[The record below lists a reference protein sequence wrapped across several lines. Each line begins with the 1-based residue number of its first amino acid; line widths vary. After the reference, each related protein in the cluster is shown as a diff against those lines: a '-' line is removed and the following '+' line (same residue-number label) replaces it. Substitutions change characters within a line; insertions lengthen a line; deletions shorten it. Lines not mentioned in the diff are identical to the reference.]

1 MSNKKNIRIS
11 GAQYSFPVGALDSN
25 KNKIAEAITEVEK
38 IGSDIIIFPELALT
52 GYPPEDLML
61 RESFIGKNFAKI
73 EELAALSGET
83 AAIVGFVDRSINSK
97 NIDAQNRGIAN
108 AAALIQDGD
117 VKGIYHKCFLP
128 NYSVFDEARYFDQ
141 GTEKDK
147 IFWFDNVGVG
157 INICEDV
164 WIGDGPAEAQ
174 VKKGASII
182 ININASPFDILKS
195 VSRKDIVTKKSKD
208 LGVPFVYLN
217 LVGGQDELVFDGGSF
232 VTDSEG
238 ELVYEASE
246 FEEEFFHLDI
256 SVEAR
261 EHAPNSGLRLI
272 NNKSKIKNLKS
283 KKRKNKYESI
293 YSALVLGLKDY
304 VEKNNFKKVLI
315 GISGGIDSALTA
327 TIACDALGSN
337 NVIGVA
343 MPSRFSKESS
353 LKDAEEL
360 ASNLQF
366 ELKVIEI
373 EDITNNYRDLISGVV
388 DEDLRSITDQN
399 IQARSRGSL
408 LMGLSNQLEAMVV
421 ATGNKSEMA
430 VGYATL
436 YGDLVGGFALLKDLY
451 KTEVYQLVEY
461 RNSFDEKVIPNNII
475 EKQPSAELKDD
486 QLDVDSLPE
495 YEVLD
500 KILHMYIEGNSSSE
514 DIIGLGIEKSVVFD
528 VLNKVDK
535 SEYKRRQVAPGVK
548 LTPKA
553 FGKDRRM
560 PISVTYEREIK

>member
-1 MSNKKNIRIS
+1 MSNNRNIRIS
-11 GAQYSFPVGALDSN
+11 GAQYSFPVGALDAN

-38 IGSDIIIFPELALT
+38 IGSDIVIFPELALT

-61 RESFIGKNFAKI
+61 RESFIGKNFAKL

-83 AAIVGFVDRSINSK
+83 AAIIGFVDRSVNSK

-128 NYSVFDEARYFDQ
+128 NYSVFDEARYFDR
-141 GTEKDK
+141 GIEKDK
-147 IFWFDNVGVG
+147 IFWFEDVGVG

-174 VKKGASII
+174 VEKGASII
-182 ININASPFDILKS
+182 ININASPFDILKP

-232 VTDSEG
+232 VTNGDG
-238 ELVYEASE
+238 ELIYEASE
-246 FEEEFFHLDI
+246 FEEEFFHMDI

-261 EHAPNSGLRLI
+261 ENTTSSKLRFSS
-272 NNKSKIKNLKS
+272 NKGELKNPES
-283 KKRKNKYESI
+283 KKMKSKYESI

-304 VEKNNFKKVLI
+304 VEKNNFDKVLI

-360 ASNLQF
+360 ASNLHFQ
-366 ELKVIEI
+366 LKTIEI
-373 EDITNNYRDLISGVV
+373 EDVANNYRNLISSAV
-388 DEDLRSITDQN
+388 DEDLHSITDQN
-399 IQARSRGSL
+399 IQARTRGSL
-408 LMGLSNQLEAMVV
+408 LMGLSNQLKAMVV

-451 KTEVYQLVEY
+451 KTEVYQLAEY
-461 RNSFDEKVIPNNII
+461 RNSLEDRVIPNNII

-486 QLDVDSLPE
+486 QLDTDSLPE
-495 YEVLD
+495 YAVLD
-500 KILHMYIEGNSSSE
+500 KILYMYIEGNASSE
-514 DIIGLGIEKSVVFD
+514 DIIKLGIEKSVVFD

>member
-1 MSNKKNIRIS
+1 VLNKKNIRIS
-11 GAQYSFPVGALDSN
+11 GAQFSFPVGALDSN

-52 GYPPEDLML
+52 GYPPEDLVL
-61 RESFIGKNFAKI
+61 RDSFVGKNYAKL
-73 EELAALSGET
+73 EELAILSGET
-83 AAIVGFVDRSINSK
+83 AAVVGFVDRSVNSNK
-97 NIDAQNRGIAN
+97 IDAHNRGIAN

-117 VKGIYHKCFLP
+117 VRGIYHKCFLP

-141 GTEKDK
+141 GSEMDK
-147 IFWFDNVGVG
+147 IFWFDDVGIG

-174 VKKGASII
+174 VGNGASVI
-182 ININASPFDILKS
+182 ININASPFDISKS
-195 VSRKDIVTKKSKD
+195 ASRKDIITKKSKD
-208 LGVPFVYLN
+208 LGVPFIYLN

-232 VTDSEG
+232 VTDSRG
-238 ELVYEASE
+238 KLMYEASE
-246 FEEEFFHLDI
+246 FEEELFNLDI
-256 SVEAR
+256 SVHVKEKV
-261 EHAPNSGLRLI
+261 SSSSLRLR
-272 NNKSKIKNLKS
+272 NSRSKIKNPIS

-293 YSALVLGLKDY
+293 YSALVLGLRDY

-327 TIACDALGSN
+327 TIACDALGPEN
-337 NVIGVA
+337 ITGLA
-343 MPSRFSKESS
+343 MPSIFSKESS
-353 LKDAEEL
+353 LKDAEDL
-360 ASNLQF
+360 ASNLKF
-366 ELKVIEI
+366 ELIKIGI
-373 EDITNNYRDLISGVV
+373 EDISNRYRNLISEIL
-388 DEDLRSITDQN
+388 DEDLHSITDQN
-399 IQARSRGSL
+399 IQARVRGSL
-408 LMGLSNQLEAMVV
+408 LMGMSNQLEAMVI

-451 KTEVYQLVEY
+451 KTEVYELVEY
-461 RNSFDEKVIPNNII
+461 RNTLEREVIPKSII
-475 EKQPSAELKDD
+475 EKKPSAELKEN
-486 QLDVDSLPE
+486 QLDTDSLPE

-500 KILHMYIEGNSSSE
+500 KILHMYIEENASSE
-514 DIIGLGIEKSVVFD
+514 DIIEIGIEKSVVYD

-548 LTPKA
+548 LTSRA

-560 PISVTYEREIK
+560 PISVTYERSLE

>member
-1 MSNKKNIRIS
+1 MLNKKNIRIS
-11 GAQYSFPVGALDSN
+11 GAQFSFPVGALDSN

-52 GYPPEDLML
+52 GYPPEDLVL
-61 RESFIGKNFAKI
+61 RDSFVGKNYAKL
-73 EELAALSGET
+73 EELAILSGET
-83 AAIVGFVDRSINSK
+83 AAVVGFVDRSVNSNK
-97 NIDAQNRGIAN
+97 IDAHNRGIAN

-117 VKGIYHKCFLP
+117 VRGIYHKCFLP

-141 GTEKDK
+141 GSEMDK
-147 IFWFDNVGVG
+147 IFWFDDVGIG

-174 VKKGASII
+174 VGNGASVI
-182 ININASPFDILKS
+182 ININASPFDISKS
-195 VSRKDIVTKKSKD
+195 ASRKDIITKKSKD
-208 LGVPFVYLN
+208 LGVPFIYLN

-232 VTDSEG
+232 VTDSRG
-238 ELVYEASE
+238 KLMYEASE
-246 FEEEFFHLDI
+246 FEEELFNLDI
-256 SVEAR
+256 SVHVKEKV
-261 EHAPNSGLRLI
+261 SSSSLRLR
-272 NNKSKIKNLKS
+272 NSRSKIKNPIS

-293 YSALVLGLKDY
+293 YSALVLGLRDY

-327 TIACDALGSN
+327 TIACDALGPEN
-337 NVIGVA
+337 ITGLA
-343 MPSRFSKESS
+343 MPSIFSKESS
-353 LKDAEEL
+353 LKDAEDL
-360 ASNLQF
+360 ASNLKF
-366 ELKVIEI
+366 ELIKIGI
-373 EDITNNYRDLISGVV
+373 EDISNRYRNLISEIL
-388 DEDLRSITDQN
+388 DEDLHSITDQN
-399 IQARSRGSL
+399 IQARARGSL
-408 LMGLSNQLEAMVV
+408 LMGMSNQLEAMVI

-451 KTEVYQLVEY
+451 KTEVYELVEY
-461 RNSFDEKVIPNNII
+461 RNTLEGEVIPKSII
-475 EKQPSAELKDD
+475 EKKPSAELKEN
-486 QLDVDSLPE
+486 QLDTDSLPE

-500 KILHMYIEGNSSSE
+500 KILHMYIEENASSE
-514 DIIGLGIEKSVVFD
+514 DIIEIGIEKSVVYD

-548 LTPKA
+548 LTSRA

-560 PISVTYEREIK
+560 PISVTYERSLE

>member
-1 MSNKKNIRIS
+1 MLNKKNIRIS
-11 GAQYSFPVGALDSN
+11 GAQFSFPVGALDSN

-52 GYPPEDLML
+52 GYPPEDLVL
-61 RESFIGKNFAKI
+61 RDSFVGKNYAKL
-73 EELAALSGET
+73 EELAILSGET
-83 AAIVGFVDRSINSK
+83 AAVVGFVDRSVNSNK
-97 NIDAQNRGIAN
+97 IDAHNRGIAN

-117 VKGIYHKCFLP
+117 VRGIYHKCFLP

-141 GTEKDK
+141 GSEMDK
-147 IFWFDNVGVG
+147 IFWFDDVGIG

-174 VKKGASII
+174 VGNGASVI
-182 ININASPFDILKS
+182 ININASPFDISKS
-195 VSRKDIVTKKSKD
+195 ASRKDLITKKSKD
-208 LGVPFVYLN
+208 LGVPFIYLN

-232 VTDSEG
+232 VTDSRG
-238 ELVYEASE
+238 KLMYEASE
-246 FEEEFFHLDI
+246 FEEELFNLDI
-256 SVEAR
+256 SVHVKEKV
-261 EHAPNSGLRLI
+261 SSSSLRLR
-272 NNKSKIKNLKS
+272 NSRSKIKNPIS

-293 YSALVLGLKDY
+293 YSALVLGLRDY

-327 TIACDALGSN
+327 TIACDALGPEN
-337 NVIGVA
+337 ITGLA
-343 MPSRFSKESS
+343 MPSIFSKESS
-353 LKDAEEL
+353 LKDAEDL
-360 ASNLQF
+360 ASNLKF
-366 ELKVIEI
+366 ELIKIGI
-373 EDITNNYRDLISGVV
+373 EDISNRYRNLISEIL
-388 DEDLRSITDQN
+388 DEDLNSITDQN
-399 IQARSRGSL
+399 IQARARGSL
-408 LMGLSNQLEAMVV
+408 LMGMSNQLEAMVI

-451 KTEVYQLVEY
+451 KTEVFELVEY
-461 RNSFDEKVIPNNII
+461 RNTLEGEVIPKSII
-475 EKQPSAELKDD
+475 EKKPSAELKEN
-486 QLDVDSLPE
+486 QLDTDSLPE

-500 KILHMYIEGNSSSE
+500 KILHMYIEENASSE
-514 DIIGLGIEKSVVFD
+514 DIIESGIEKSVVYD

-548 LTPKA
+548 LTSRA

-560 PISVTYEREIK
+560 PISVTYERSLE

>member
-1 MSNKKNIRIS
+1 VSNKKNIRIS

-52 GYPPEDLML
+52 GYPPEDLLL
-61 RESFIGKNFAKI
+61 RESFIGKNFAKL
-73 EELAALSGET
+73 EELAALSGDA
-83 AAIVGFVDRSINSK
+83 AAIVGFVDRSVNSK
-97 NIDAQNRGIAN
+97 NIDARKRGIAN
-108 AAALIQDGD
+108 AAALMQDGD

-147 IFWFDNVGVG
+147 IFWFDNIGVG

-174 VKKGASII
+174 VENGASII

-195 VSRKDIVTKKSKD
+195 VSRKEIVTKKSKA

-232 VTDSEG
+232 VTDSG
-238 ELVYEASE
+238 GKLVYEASE
-246 FEEEFFHLDI
+246 FEEELFHLNI
-256 SVEAR
+256 SVDTK
-261 EHAPNSGLRLI
+261 EHKTNSRLRLR
-272 NNKSKIKNLKS
+272 NNKSEIKKPKS
-283 KKRKNKYESI
+283 QKRKSKYESI

-304 VEKNNFKKVLI
+304 VEKNNFNKVII
-315 GISGGIDSALTA
+315 GISGGIDSALTT
-327 TIACDALGSN
+327 TIACDALGSD

-353 LKDAEEL
+353 LKDAEQL

-366 ELKVIEI
+366 ELKIIEI
-373 EDITNNYRDLISGVV
+373 EDVSNNYRDLISKVV
-388 DEDLRSITDQN
+388 GGDLSSITDQN
-399 IQARSRGSL
+399 IQARARGSL
-408 LMGLSNQLEAMVV
+408 LMGLSNQFGAMVV

-451 KTEVYQLVEY
+451 KTEVYRLVEY
-461 RNSFDEKVIPNNII
+461 RNSLGDKVIPKNII
-475 EKQPSAELKDD
+475 EKKPSAELKDN
-486 QLDVDSLPE
+486 QLDIDSLPE
-495 YEVLD
+495 YSVLD
-500 KILHMYIEGNSSSE
+500 KILYMYIEENASSE
-514 DIIGLGIEKSVVFD
+514 DIIELGIEKSVVFD

>member
-11 GAQYSFPVGALDSN
+11 GAQYSFPVGALDAN

-38 IGSDIIIFPELALT
+38 IGSDIVIFPELALT

-61 RESFIGKNFAKI
+61 RESFIGKNFAKL

-83 AAIVGFVDRSINSK
+83 AAIIGFVDRSVNSN

-117 VKGIYHKCFLP
+117 VMGIYHKCFLP
-128 NYSVFDEARYFDQ
+128 NYSVFDEARYFDR
-141 GTEKDK
+141 GIEKDK
-147 IFWFDNVGVG
+147 IFWFEDVGVG

-174 VKKGASII
+174 VQKGASII
-182 ININASPFDILKS
+182 ININASPFDILKP

-232 VTDSEG
+232 VTNGDG
-238 ELVYEASE
+238 ELIYEASE
-246 FEEEFFHLDI
+246 FEEEFFHMDI
-256 SVEAR
+256 SVEVR
-261 EHAPNSGLRLI
+261 ENTASSKLRLST
-272 NNKSKIKNLKS
+272 NKRELKNPES
-283 KKRKNKYESI
+283 KKMKSKYESI

-304 VEKNNFKKVLI
+304 VDKNNFDKVLI

-360 ASNLQF
+360 ASNLHFQ
-366 ELKVIEI
+366 LKIIEI
-373 EDITNNYRDLISGVV
+373 EDVANNYRNLISGVV
-388 DEDLRSITDQN
+388 DEDLHSITDQN
-399 IQARSRGSL
+399 IQARARGSL
-408 LMGLSNQLEAMVV
+408 LMGLSNQLKAMVV

-451 KTEVYQLVEY
+451 KTEVYQLAEY
-461 RNSFDEKVIPNNII
+461 RNSLEDTVIPNNII

-486 QLDVDSLPE
+486 QLDTDSLPE
-495 YEVLD
+495 YAVLD
-500 KILHMYIEGNSSSE
+500 KILYMYIEGNASSE
-514 DIIGLGIEKSVVFD
+514 DIIKLGIEKSVVFD

>member
-52 GYPPEDLML
+52 GYPPEDLLL
-61 RESFIGKNFAKI
+61 RESFIGKNFAKL
-73 EELAALSGET
+73 EELAALSGDA
-83 AAIVGFVDRSINSK
+83 AAIVGFVDRSVNGK
-97 NIDAQNRGIAN
+97 NIDARKRGIAN
-108 AAALIQDGD
+108 AAALMQDGD

-147 IFWFDNVGVG
+147 IFWFDNIGVG

-174 VKKGASII
+174 VENGASII

-195 VSRKDIVTKKSKD
+195 VSRKEIVTKKSKA

-232 VTDSEG
+232 VTDSG
-238 ELVYEASE
+238 GKLVYEASE
-246 FEEEFFHLDI
+246 FEEELFHLNI
-256 SVEAR
+256 SVDTK
-261 EHAPNSGLRLI
+261 EHKTNSRLRLR
-272 NNKSKIKNLKS
+272 NNKSEIKKPKS
-283 KKRKNKYESI
+283 QKRKSKYESI

-304 VEKNNFKKVLI
+304 VEKNNFNKVII
-315 GISGGIDSALTA
+315 GISGGIDSALTT
-327 TIACDALGSN
+327 TIACDALGSD

-353 LKDAEEL
+353 LKDAEQL

-366 ELKVIEI
+366 ELKIIEI
-373 EDITNNYRDLISGVV
+373 EDVSNNYRDLISKVV
-388 DEDLRSITDQN
+388 GGDLSSITDQN
-399 IQARSRGSL
+399 IQARARGSL
-408 LMGLSNQLEAMVV
+408 LMGLSNQFGAMVV

-451 KTEVYQLVEY
+451 KTEVYRLVEY
-461 RNSFDEKVIPNNII
+461 RNSLGDKVIPKNII
-475 EKQPSAELKDD
+475 EKKPSAELKDN
-486 QLDVDSLPE
+486 QLDIDSLPE
-495 YEVLD
+495 YSVLD
-500 KILHMYIEGNSSSE
+500 KILYMYIEENASSE
-514 DIIGLGIEKSVVFD
+514 DIIELGIEKSVVFD

>member
-61 RESFIGKNFAKI
+61 RESFIGKNFAKL
-73 EELAALSGET
+73 EELAALSGDA
-83 AAIVGFVDRSINSK
+83 AAIVGFVDRSVNSK
-97 NIDAQNRGIAN
+97 NIDARKRGIAN
-108 AAALIQDGD
+108 AAALMQDGD

-147 IFWFDNVGVG
+147 IFWFDNIGVG

-174 VKKGASII
+174 VENGASII

-195 VSRKDIVTKKSKD
+195 VSRKEIVTKKSKA

-232 VTDSEG
+232 VTDSG
-238 ELVYEASE
+238 GKLVYEASE
-246 FEEEFFHLDI
+246 FEEELFHLDI
-256 SVEAR
+256 SVDTK
-261 EHAPNSGLRLI
+261 EHKTNSRLRLR
-272 NNKSKIKNLKS
+272 NNKSEIKKPKS
-283 KKRKNKYESI
+283 QKRKSKYESI

-304 VEKNNFKKVLI
+304 VEKNNFNKVII
-315 GISGGIDSALTA
+315 GISGGIDSALTT
-327 TIACDALGSN
+327 TIACDALGSD

-353 LKDAEEL
+353 LKDAEQL

-366 ELKVIEI
+366 ELKIIEI
-373 EDITNNYRDLISGVV
+373 EDVSNNYRDLISKVV
-388 DEDLRSITDQN
+388 GGDLSSITDQN
-399 IQARSRGSL
+399 IQARARGSL
-408 LMGLSNQLEAMVV
+408 LMGLSNQFEAMVV

-451 KTEVYQLVEY
+451 KTEVYRLVEY
-461 RNSFDEKVIPNNII
+461 RNSLGDKVIPKNII
-475 EKQPSAELKDD
+475 EKKPSAELKDN
-486 QLDVDSLPE
+486 QLDIDSLPE
-495 YEVLD
+495 YSVLD
-500 KILHMYIEGNSSSE
+500 KILYMYIEENASSE
-514 DIIGLGIEKSVVFD
+514 DIIELGIEKSVVFD

>member
-1 MSNKKNIRIS
+1 VLNKKNIRIS
-11 GAQYSFPVGALDSN
+11 GAQFSFPVGALDSN

-52 GYPPEDLML
+52 GYPPEDLVL
-61 RESFIGKNFAKI
+61 RDSFVGKNYAKL
-73 EELAALSGET
+73 EELAILSGET
-83 AAIVGFVDRSINSK
+83 AAVVGFVDRSVNSNK
-97 NIDAQNRGIAN
+97 IDAHNRGIAN

-117 VKGIYHKCFLP
+117 VRGIYHKCFLP

-141 GTEKDK
+141 GSEMDK
-147 IFWFDNVGVG
+147 IFWFDDVGIG

-174 VKKGASII
+174 VGNGASVI
-182 ININASPFDILKS
+182 ININASPFDISKS
-195 VSRKDIVTKKSKD
+195 ASRKDIITKKSKD
-208 LGVPFVYLN
+208 LGVPFIYLN

-232 VTDSEG
+232 VTDSRG
-238 ELVYEASE
+238 KLMYEASE
-246 FEEEFFHLDI
+246 FEEELFNLDI
-256 SVEAR
+256 SVHVKEKV
-261 EHAPNSGLRLI
+261 SSSSLRLR
-272 NNKSKIKNLKS
+272 NSRSKIKNPIS

-293 YSALVLGLKDY
+293 YSALVLGLRDY

-327 TIACDALGSN
+327 TIACDALGPEN
-337 NVIGVA
+337 ITGLA
-343 MPSRFSKESS
+343 MPSIFSKESS
-353 LKDAEEL
+353 LKDAEDL
-360 ASNLQF
+360 ASNLKF
-366 ELKVIEI
+366 ELIKIGI
-373 EDITNNYRDLISGVV
+373 EDISNRYRNLISEIL
-388 DEDLRSITDQN
+388 DEDLHSITDQN
-399 IQARSRGSL
+399 IQARARGSL
-408 LMGLSNQLEAMVV
+408 LMGMSNQLEAMVI

-451 KTEVYQLVEY
+451 KTEVYELVEY
-461 RNSFDEKVIPNNII
+461 RNTLEGEVIPKSII
-475 EKQPSAELKDD
+475 EKKPSAELKEN
-486 QLDVDSLPE
+486 QLDTDSLPE

-500 KILHMYIEGNSSSE
+500 KILHMYIEENASSE
-514 DIIGLGIEKSVVFD
+514 DIIEIGIEKSVVYD

-548 LTPKA
+548 LTSRA

-560 PISVTYEREIK
+560 PISVTYERSLE

>member
-11 GAQYSFPVGALDSN
+11 GAQYSFPVGALDAN

-38 IGSDIIIFPELALT
+38 IGSDIVIFPELALT

-61 RESFIGKNFAKI
+61 RESFIGKNFAKL

-83 AAIVGFVDRSINSK
+83 AAIIGFVDRSVNSN

-117 VKGIYHKCFLP
+117 VMGIYHKCFLP

-141 GTEKDK
+141 GIEKDK
-147 IFWFDNVGVG
+147 IFWFEDVGVG

-174 VKKGASII
+174 VENGASII

-232 VTDSEG
+232 VTNGDG
-238 ELVYEASE
+238 DLIYEASE
-246 FEEEFFHLDI
+246 FEEEFFHMDI
-256 SVEAR
+256 SVEVR
-261 EHAPNSGLRLI
+261 EHTISSRLRLSS
-272 NNKSKIKNLKS
+272 NKRKLKNPES
-283 KKRKNKYESI
+283 KKRKSKYESI

-304 VEKNNFKKVLI
+304 VEKNNFDKVLI

-360 ASNLQF
+360 ASNLHFQ
-366 ELKVIEI
+366 LKIIEI
-373 EDITNNYRDLISGVV
+373 EDVANNYRNLISGVV
-388 DEDLRSITDQN
+388 DEDLHSITDQN
-399 IQARSRGSL
+399 IQARARGSL
-408 LMGLSNQLEAMVV
+408 LMGLSNQLKAMVV

-451 KTEVYQLVEY
+451 KTEVYHLAEY
-461 RNSFDEKVIPNNII
+461 RNSLEDRVIPNNII

-486 QLDVDSLPE
+486 QLDTDSLPE
-495 YEVLD
+495 YAVLD
-500 KILHMYIEGNSSSE
+500 KILYMYIEGNASSE
-514 DIIGLGIEKSVVFD
+514 DIIKSGIEKSVVFD

>member
-1 MSNKKNIRIS
+1 VLNKKNIRIS
-11 GAQYSFPVGALDSN
+11 GAQFSFPVGALDSN

-52 GYPPEDLML
+52 GYPPEDLVL
-61 RESFIGKNFAKI
+61 RDSFVGKNYAKL
-73 EELAALSGET
+73 EELAILSGET
-83 AAIVGFVDRSINSK
+83 AAVVGFVDRSVNSNK
-97 NIDAQNRGIAN
+97 IDAHNRGIAN

-117 VKGIYHKCFLP
+117 VRGIYHKCFLP

-141 GTEKDK
+141 GSEMDK
-147 IFWFDNVGVG
+147 IFWFDDVGIG

-174 VKKGASII
+174 VGNGASVI
-182 ININASPFDILKS
+182 ININASPFDISKS
-195 VSRKDIVTKKSKD
+195 ASRKDLITKKSKD
-208 LGVPFVYLN
+208 LGVPFIYLN

-232 VTDSEG
+232 VTDSRG
-238 ELVYEASE
+238 KLMYEASE
-246 FEEEFFHLDI
+246 FEEELFNLDI
-256 SVEAR
+256 SVHVKEKV
-261 EHAPNSGLRLI
+261 SSSSLRLR
-272 NNKSKIKNLKS
+272 NSRSKIKNPIS

-293 YSALVLGLKDY
+293 YSALVLGLRDY

-327 TIACDALGSN
+327 TIACDALGPEN
-337 NVIGVA
+337 ITGLA
-343 MPSRFSKESS
+343 MPSIFSKESS
-353 LKDAEEL
+353 LKDAEDL
-360 ASNLQF
+360 ASNLKF
-366 ELKVIEI
+366 ELIKIGI
-373 EDITNNYRDLISGVV
+373 EDISNRYRNLISEIL
-388 DEDLRSITDQN
+388 DEDLNSITDQN
-399 IQARSRGSL
+399 IQARARGSL
-408 LMGLSNQLEAMVV
+408 LMGMSNQLEAMVI

-451 KTEVYQLVEY
+451 KTEVFELVEY
-461 RNSFDEKVIPNNII
+461 RNTLEGEVIPKSII
-475 EKQPSAELKDD
+475 EKKPSAELKEN
-486 QLDVDSLPE
+486 QLDTDSLPE

-500 KILHMYIEGNSSSE
+500 KILHMYIEENASSE
-514 DIIGLGIEKSVVFD
+514 DIIESGIEKSVVYD

-548 LTPKA
+548 LTSRA

-560 PISVTYEREIK
+560 PISVTYERSLE

>member
-1 MSNKKNIRIS
+1 MSNKKIIRIS

-52 GYPPEDLML
+52 GYPREDLML
-61 RESFIGKNFAKI
+61 RESFIGKNFAKL
-73 EELAALSGET
+73 EELAALSGDA
-83 AAIVGFVDRSINSK
+83 AAIVGFVDRSVNGK
-97 NIDAQNRGIAN
+97 NIDARKRGIAN
-108 AAALIQDGD
+108 AAALMQDGD

-147 IFWFDNVGVG
+147 IFWFDNIGVG

-174 VKKGASII
+174 VENGASII

-195 VSRKDIVTKKSKD
+195 VSRKEIVTKKSKA

-232 VTDSEG
+232 VTDSG
-238 ELVYEASE
+238 GKLVYEASE
-246 FEEEFFHLDI
+246 FEEELFHLDI
-256 SVEAR
+256 SVDTK
-261 EHAPNSGLRLI
+261 EHKTNSRLRLR
-272 NNKSKIKNLKS
+272 NNKSEIKKPKS
-283 KKRKNKYESI
+283 QKRKSKYESI

-304 VEKNNFKKVLI
+304 VEKNNFNKVII
-315 GISGGIDSALTA
+315 GISGGIDSALTT
-327 TIACDALGSN
+327 TIACDALGSD

-353 LKDAEEL
+353 LKDAEQL

-366 ELKVIEI
+366 ELKIIEI
-373 EDITNNYRDLISGVV
+373 EDVSNNYRDLISKVV
-388 DEDLRSITDQN
+388 GGDISSITDQN
-399 IQARSRGSL
+399 IQARARGSL
-408 LMGLSNQLEAMVV
+408 LMGLSNQFEAMVV

-451 KTEVYQLVEY
+451 KTEVYRLVEY
-461 RNSFDEKVIPNNII
+461 RNSLGDKVIPKNII
-475 EKQPSAELKDD
+475 EKKPSAELKDN
-486 QLDVDSLPE
+486 QLDIDSLPE
-495 YEVLD
+495 YSVLD
-500 KILHMYIEGNSSSE
+500 KILYMYIEENASSE
-514 DIIGLGIEKSVVFD
+514 DIIELGIEKSVVFD

>member
-1 MSNKKNIRIS
+1 MLNKKNIRIS
-11 GAQYSFPVGALDSN
+11 GAQFSFPVGALDSN

-52 GYPPEDLML
+52 GYPPEDLVL
-61 RESFIGKNFAKI
+61 RDSFVGKNYAKL
-73 EELAALSGET
+73 EELAILSGET
-83 AAIVGFVDRSINSK
+83 AAVVGFVDRSVNSNK
-97 NIDAQNRGIAN
+97 IDAHNRGIAN

-117 VKGIYHKCFLP
+117 VRGIYHKCFLP

-141 GTEKDK
+141 GSEMDK
-147 IFWFDNVGVG
+147 IFWFDDVGIG

-174 VKKGASII
+174 VGNGASVI
-182 ININASPFDILKS
+182 ININASPFDISKS
-195 VSRKDIVTKKSKD
+195 ASRKDIITKKSKD
-208 LGVPFVYLN
+208 LGVPFIYLN

-232 VTDSEG
+232 VTDSRG
-238 ELVYEASE
+238 KLMYEASE
-246 FEEEFFHLDI
+246 FEEELFNLDI
-256 SVEAR
+256 SVHVKEKV
-261 EHAPNSGLRLI
+261 SSSSLRLR
-272 NNKSKIKNLKS
+272 NSRSKIKNPIS

-293 YSALVLGLKDY
+293 YSALVLGLRDY

-327 TIACDALGSN
+327 TIACDALGPEN
-337 NVIGVA
+337 ITGLA
-343 MPSRFSKESS
+343 MPSIFSKESS
-353 LKDAEEL
+353 LKDAEDL
-360 ASNLQF
+360 ASNLKF
-366 ELKVIEI
+366 ELIKIGI
-373 EDITNNYRDLISGVV
+373 EDISNRYRNLISEIL
-388 DEDLRSITDQN
+388 DEDLHSITDQN
-399 IQARSRGSL
+399 IQARVRGSL
-408 LMGLSNQLEAMVV
+408 LMGMSNQLEAMVI

-451 KTEVYQLVEY
+451 KTEVYELVEY
-461 RNSFDEKVIPNNII
+461 RNTLEREVIPKSII
-475 EKQPSAELKDD
+475 EKKPSAELKEN
-486 QLDVDSLPE
+486 QLDTDSLPE

-500 KILHMYIEGNSSSE
+500 KILHMYIEENASSE
-514 DIIGLGIEKSVVFD
+514 DIIEIGIEKSVVYD

-548 LTPKA
+548 LTSRA

-560 PISVTYEREIK
+560 PISVTYERSLE